1 MLVTNSGQVFFI
13 ISVGQVQPRSGTAIL
28 LDSILIL
35 LITMLQIKPYTRY
48 NHTLNSTWCIILAEQ
63 FVYFTVL
70 TETCSSLTPI
80 VRQCAASRR
89 GPPKAAPGN
98 ADAGTHPAMPEELA
112 VAAVT
117 VLALLL
123 VGGGGGAGAVLR
135 AAVLVRA
142 LVPVVLLWVVHA
154 VLAAMPF
161 AVRVAAKPRRACQ
174 QAACPAGVRARCGPA
189 RPGAHAGGTA

>member
-1 MLVTNSGQVFFI
+1 M
-13 ISVGQVQPRSGTAIL
+13 
-28 LDSILIL
+28 
-35 LITMLQIKPYTRY
+35 
-48 NHTLNSTWCIILAEQ
+48 
-63 FVYFTVL
+63 YFTIL
-70 TETCSSLTPI
+70 TETCGLQAPI
-80 VRQCAASRR
+80 AQQRSPLR
-89 GPPKAAPGN
+89 GPPEAAGQSRR
-98 ADAGTHPAMPEELA
+98 GTHPAVPEELA
-112 VAAVT
+112 VAAVA

-123 VGGGGGAGAVLR
+123 VGGGGGAGAVLG

-174 QAACPAGVRARCGPA
+174 QAACPAGARARCGPA